1 LQRLYRKE
9 WLVVGGIGAL
19 ALVLRLV
26 ALGQVP
32 PGVRYDELV
41 NVKMASHIYAG
52 EWPIYFQEAW
62 GHEPLY
68 HYLHALGMSLLG
80 ETVLGVRITSVLSG
94 TLGVL
99 TAYLALR
106 QLFGRGVAMLAALL
120 LASSFWSLMY
130 SRIGLRH
137 ISLPP
142 WVGLA
147 AYCFWRGLEAPAG
160 ERGKT
165 GLWFSLSG
173 VSVGITLYT
182 YFAGRVVPLVFAAFA
197 LYLLAFHREMLRGRW
212 WGLAVAFV
220 LPVAIVTPMALYL
233 IRHPELEQRLG
244 QVSGGLL
251 DALRTGD
258 LSAALQAVLGTLGM
272 FSFRGDPEWLY
283 NIAGRPVL
291 DPLISIAFYL
301 GLGTLLWQWREPK
314 RAFLLLWLLFG
325 IAPAFFSWPPGSLGH
340 TIVAQPVA
348 FGIAALGLASAWAWA
363 RRRTARPLR
372 LGAQLVIVATP
383 LTFAGMNGYDYYVRW
398 PRYPEVRHEYQ
409 ASSTAVARY
418 LEQHPEATPACVSAP
433 YVDYWNPWSK
443 MNFDLYAG
451 EAGRAVRWFDG
462 QQSFV
467 LPGGQEAYLYL
478 IEQDRALAPAFA
490 GLLEQGAVPIAGHA
504 QGSPGNALR
513 IYRWRDD
520 QAVNALL
527 VQAAQAPAWASPE
540 TAYVAGTSEAQ
551 RVPLAMPLDYGRL
564 ALLGYSYGE
573 EAARAGQEWQVTTY
587 WQVLQADASPLAVFV
602 HVLDGTNAVRASWDG
617 FYIAPAGL
625 QEGDLLIH
633 IHALALPNDLPA
645 GEWRVELGVYSPV
658 TLERLPLYIDSGEV
672 ALGQARTEPAFYERA
687 PYDRALLRPLI
698 VE

>member
-9 WLVVGGIGAL
+9 WLVVASVGAL

-68 HYLHALGMSLLG
+68 HYVHALGMRLLG
-80 ETVLGVRITSVLSG
+80 QTVLGVRITSVLSG

-106 QLFGRGVAMLAALL
+106 QLFGRGVAVLAALL

-142 WVGLA
+142 WIGLA
-147 AYCFWRGLEAPAG
+147 AYCFWRGLEAPAS
-160 ERGKT
+160 ERGKI
-165 GLWFSLSG
+165 GLWFSLAG
-173 VSVGITLYT
+173 VSLGVTLYT
-182 YFAGRVVPLVFAAFA
+182 YFASRVVPLVFVVFV
-197 LYLLAFHREMLRGRW
+197 LYLLAFHRDMLRGRW
-212 WGLAVAFV
+212 WGTAVALV
-220 LPVAIVTPMALYL
+220 LPVAMVTPMALYL

-244 QVSGGLL
+244 QVSGGLFG
-251 DALRTGD
+251 ALRTGD
-258 LSAALQAVLGTLGM
+258 LNGGLRAVLGTLGM
-272 FSFRGDPEWLY
+272 FSFQADPEWLY
-283 NIAGRPVL
+283 NIPGRPVL
-291 DPLISIAFYL
+291 DPLTSIAFYV
-301 GLGTLLWQWREPK
+301 GLGTLLWRWREPR
-314 RAFLLLWLLFG
+314 RAFLSLWLLLG
-325 IAPAFFSWPPGSLGH
+325 IAPALFSWPPGSLGH
-340 TIVAQPVA
+340 TIVAQPAA
-348 FGIAALGLASAWAWA
+348 FGIVALGLAEAWAWA
-363 RRRTARPLR
+363 RRRTTGPLR
-372 LGAQLVIVATP
+372 LSAQLVVAATP
-383 LTFAGMNGYDYYVRW
+383 LAFAGVNAYDYYVRW

-451 EAGRAVRWFDG
+451 AAGAAVRWFDG
-462 QQSFV
+462 QQSLV
-467 LPGGQEAYLYL
+467 LPRGQEGYVYLT
-478 IEQDRALAPAFA
+478 EQALSPAELAPVVSA
-490 GLLEQGAVPIAGHA
+490 LLAQGAAPVWDSSP
-504 QGSPGNALR
+504 GSPDGTLR
-513 IYRWRDD
+513 IYRWHDGQVID
-520 QAVNALL
+520 ALL
-527 VQAAQAPAWASPE
+527 AQAAQVRAWASAE
-540 TAYVAGTSEAQ
+540 TTYIAGASEAQ
-551 RVPLAMPLDYGRL
+551 RVPLTMPLDYGRL
-564 ALLGYSYGE
+564 ALLGYSYGD
-573 EAARAGQEWQVTTY
+573 EAQAGQEWQVTTY
-587 WQVLQADASPLAVFV
+587 WRILQADTAPLAVFI
-602 HVLDGTNAVRASWDG
+602 HVLDDANAVRASWDG
-617 FYIAPAGL
+617 FHIAPAGL

-633 IHALALPNDLPA
+633 VHGLALPDDLPA

-658 TLERLPLYIDSGEV
+658 TLERLPLTIDGEERFSGE
-672 ALGQARTEPAFYERA
+672 A
-687 PYDRALLRPLI
+687 PYDRALLQAPI